1 MPEYDGSIVIDSHID
16 TSNFDKDA
24 SKMFSKLK
32 EISSKLDDALKINNP
47 LKQIGN
53 NMKFSQELV
62 NASEP
67 LKRLSS
73 ELERSRNSSAKL
85 KSSFSGMRSV
95 ISNTFGG
102 IGSMFTNTFAGIG
115 KMFATITRRT
125 QWILLGQTIR
135 AVIADAK
142 ESIAD
147 LRTYNQDFDKSMQS
161 IRDSFKNVGNAIA
174 TSFAPILQA
183 LAPIIANVARWLTEL
198 FNKITLFTTALFTGA
213 KTAVIADTNF
223 SGYSKSAKKAAT
235 NTKKG
240 TKAIKEQTNALAKF
254 DKLDIFKQDKAK
266 SPASGIADAVA
277 EIPQAMNMFK
287 TVAVPREISEFAN
300 KLRETFAPL
309 AEEFK
314 AIGDSFQKN
323 FIQPVYKHIKEN
335 ILPRFLES
343 TRAAIQKL
351 DFTKLNTS
359 LGGFF
364 RIMANITKDLFD
376 GLEWGWEHVLLPMID
391 KAVNDHLP
399 KYIDT
404 LTSALT
410 LLNMTWNLA
419 RPFLRTLLTW
429 LVELSDPVIKGAIDG
444 INDAL
449 SELRWILES
458 IAPAVA
464 NLGRA
469 FESIHIPQ
477 WLKDVFYWISRIGL
491 GGMLRLPLAMSSIGG
506 LFNMFNAFRGLNTA
520 FRGGLALGGIPAF
533 ASGTVV
539 SPNRRFLAMLGDN
552 TSEAEVVSPVS
563 TMKQAFMEAMYETGM
578 NTNNGNVVLQLDGT
592 TFARLINPYTKS
604 EQNRIGI
611 SMVEGVA
618 Y

>member
-32 EISSKLDDALKINNP
+32 EISSKLDDALKLNNP
-47 LKQIGN
+47 LKEIGN
-53 NMKFSQELV
+53 NMKFSKELA
-62 NASEP
+62 NASDP

-73 ELERSRNSSAKL
+73 ELERSRRSSAKL
-85 KSSFSGMRSV
+85 KSSFSGMGSV
-95 ISNTFGG
+95 ISNTFSG

-115 KMFATITRRT
+115 KMFSTITRRT

-223 SGYSKSAKKAAT
+223 SGYSTSAKKAAT

-240 TKAIKEQTNALAKF
+240 TKAIKEQTKALAKF
-254 DKLDIFKQDKAK
+254 DKLDVFKQDKAK

-277 EIPQAMNMFK
+277 EIPQAMKMFK
-287 TVAVPREISEFAN
+287 TVEVPREISEFAN
-300 KLRETFAPL
+300 KLKETFRPL
-309 AEEFK
+309 ADEFK
-314 AIGDSFQKN
+314 VIGDSFQKN
-323 FIQPVYKHIKEN
+323 FVAPVYKHIREN
-335 ILPRFLES
+335 ILPRFLDS
-343 TRAAIQKL
+343 TRERIAKM
-351 DFTKLNTS
+351 DFTKLNSS
-359 LGGFF
+359 LDRFF
-364 RIMANITKDLFD
+364 SIMAKITINLFD
-376 GLEWGWEHVLLPMID
+376 GLEWGWEHVLLPIID
-391 KAVNDHLP
+391 KTITDYLP
-399 KYIDT
+399 KFLDA
-404 LTSALT
+404 LTSSLQI
-410 LLNMTWNLA
+410 LNFTWQA
-419 RPFLRTLLTW
+419 AKPYLRTLINW
-429 LVELSDPVIKGAIDG
+429 LKELGDPIITGFLDG

-449 SELRWILES
+449 DDLKWVIQTITPHIER
-458 IAPAVA
+458 
-464 NLGRA
+464 LGQA
-469 FESIHIPQ
+469 FENIHIPQ
-477 WLKDVFYWISRIGL
+477 WVKDVIYWASRIGTNI
-491 GGMLRLPLAMSSIGG
+491 GLRLSPIGG
-506 LFNMFNAFRGLNTA
+506 LFNLADLFKPIRS
-520 FRGGLALGGIPAF
+520 GGRALGIPGF

-539 SPNRRFLAMLGDN
+539 SPNSRFLAMLGDN

>member
-32 EISSKLDDALKINNP
+32 EISSKLDDALKFNSP
-47 LKQIGN
+47 LKEIGN
-53 NMKFSQELV
+53 NMKFSKELA
-62 NASEP
+62 NASDP

-73 ELERSRNSSAKL
+73 ELERSRRSSAKL
-85 KSSFSGMRSV
+85 KSSFSGMGSV

-183 LAPIIANVARWLTEL
+183 LAPIIANVASWLTEL

-223 SGYSKSAKKAAT
+223 SGYAKSTKKATA

-266 SPASGIADAVA
+266 SPASGIADAAA

-287 TVAVPREISEFAN
+287 TVGVPREISEFAN
-300 KLRETFAPL
+300 KLKETFRPL
-309 AEEFK
+309 GEEFK
-314 AIGDSFQKN
+314 VIGDSFQKN
-323 FIQPVYKHIKEN
+323 FIQPVYKHVREN
-335 ILPRFLES
+335 ILPRFLDS
-343 TRAAIQKL
+343 TRERIAKM
-351 DFTKLNTS
+351 DFTKLNSS
-359 LGGFF
+359 LDRFF
-364 RIMANITKDLFD
+364 SIMAKITINLFD
-376 GLEWGWEHVLLPMID
+376 GLEWGWENVLLPMID
-391 KAVNDHLP
+391 KTITDYLP
-399 KYIDT
+399 KFLDM
-404 LTSALT
+404 LTTSLQI
-410 LLNMTWNLA
+410 LNTTWIMA
-419 RPFLRTLLTW
+419 KPFLKTLLTW
-429 LVELSDPVIKGAIDG
+429 LKELGDPFIQGALSG
-444 INDAL
+444 LKDAL
-449 SELRWILES
+449 ESVKTALEA
-458 IAPAVA
+458 IAPAVSWVGDA
-464 NLGRA
+464 LSRL
-469 FESIHIPQ
+469 HIPQ
-477 WLKDVFYWISRIGL
+477 GVKDFFYML
-491 GGMLRLPLAMSSIGG
+491 GRFWGG
-506 LFNMFNAFRGLNTA
+506 NFFNPF
-520 FRGGLALGGIPAF
+520 ALGSSAFFSGITTGAF
-533 ASGTVV
+533 YLRKRIPGLASGTVV
-539 SPNRRFLAMLGDN
+539 SPNGKFLAMLGDN
-552 TSEAEVVSPVS
+552 TSEPEVVSPVS